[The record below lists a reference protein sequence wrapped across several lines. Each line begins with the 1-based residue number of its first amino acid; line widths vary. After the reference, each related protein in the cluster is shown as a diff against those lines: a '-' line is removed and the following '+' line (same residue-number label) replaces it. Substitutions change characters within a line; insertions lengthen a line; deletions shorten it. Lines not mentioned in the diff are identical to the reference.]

1 MKKLL
6 SLITALSL
14 LPALPAASAFAED
27 TTNAVTAESRVTD
40 GLAVYERELEHM
52 KSVRS
57 VSKAD
62 TINRWNAYIKEF
74 NDRYLKELDADKQL
88 KEYFIKRWKE
98 LSEKEKAEKA
108 AEAAANDPT
117 LTTTAQTTAPVATTT
132 VVSTEYDDYETR
144 DPDSISTEFVRQET
158 IDAILAVM
166 PPEKVDEMINNGFNL
181 YYINGSVI
189 VISDMPFQAGDL
201 DESAQFQIGLFYTDP
216 LKVDWDYDKI
226 DNFTVTGK
234 LQNVVLIEDE
244 RNRELAQIEYE
255 MTEMGY
261 WNVKE
266 EEAAIP
272 YDPKTGPTEIYKL
285 PPDPS
290 LEETKKWLDS
300 LPHLFY
306 DLTSGSDTYHVY
318 DVGDEPIYAIIS
330 ERGVGFSGEDDTLFL
345 DYDTAPDEL
354 EFIRMGKDLF
364 INDPEHEVYL
374 ICSKYFSEPSKRIE
388 HITFKDGTD
397 MSYAD
402 VCYITNAQVGTEK
415 DDTIT
420 GYPETNY
427 IWGLGGNDYICGNKT
442 DDYLFGGD
450 GDDTLTLPDDCFGL
464 LSHNSG
470 NNYAYGMDGNDTIR
484 LGCGND
490 FIWSGKGDDIIKSGS
505 GEDIIY
511 YELGDG
517 NDYIDDTTGK
527 GSYPSSGKDVIWLGE
542 GILPDQVQVSF
553 SDKYYEYNLHIMKTG
568 DTITIPGNMY
578 SGVTP
583 VFPIE
588 EIHFADGTTWGRLD
602 LLERTRYLYG
612 TDGDDTLTAVVD
624 VDAEFKKEYVPD
636 AILKGFGGN
645 DVLTGAKGNDKIYGG
660 KGDDVM
666 RGGNGDDTFY
676 YELGDGNDLIDMG
689 TGKSSRPQGGYNVVV
704 LGEGINPDEVTIERS
719 ADNYTFTLWF
729 DKTGESL
736 AMTGNVVS
744 GVSNLFPIK
753 EIQFA
758 DGTVWDHDYL
768 DSHYVTWIKG
778 TDGDDTI
785 NDTSSN
791 DTVFC
796 GKGNDYIRGREG
808 NDTYIYELG
817 DGCDTIID
825 ETLWGNGYNTLKFGK
840 GIIIDKIYTE
850 KSVYNKTKVDR
861 FYIGSKDSYVE
872 VTGIDE
878 VVFADGTTMTFAD
891 FLKAAKPAEE
901 LDKASEVKGDLN
913 TDGKVTAADISLMVK
928 LLSENAEKIYNEIAD
943 INEDGFV
950 NTADL
955 VLIKKMVID
964 AECTSENLKIL
975 SNFILGKTKNIND
988 MYFDLNNDGLVDIF
1002 DLIYMRKVIASKK

>member
-6 SLITALSL
+6 SLVTALSL

-166 PPEKVDEMINNGFNL
+166 PPEKVDEMINTGFNL

-189 VISDMPFQAGDL
+189 VISDMPFQAGNL
-201 DESAQFQIGLFYTDP
+201 DESAQFQIGLFYTEP

-272 YDPKTGPTEIYKL
+272 YDPKKGPTEIYKL

-306 DLTSGSDTYHVY
+306 DLTSVSDTYHVY

-345 DYDTAPDEL
+345 DYDTAPEDL

-402 VCYITNAQVGTEK
+402 VCNITNAQVGTEK

-420 GYPETNY
+420 GYPETNF
-427 IWGLGGNDYICGNKT
+427 IWGLAGNDTLYGNRSN
-442 DDYLFGGD
+442 DYLLGGD
-450 GDDTLTLPDDCFGL
+450 GDDTITLEKSCLGRLFSEAG
-464 LSHNSG
+464 S
-470 NNYAYGMDGNDTIR
+470 NYAYGMDGNDTII
-484 LGCGND
+484 LGEGDD
-490 FIWSGKGDDIIKSGS
+490 FIWGGKGDDTIKSGS
-505 GEDIIY
+505 GDDIIY

-517 NDYIDDTTGK
+517 NDYIDDTNGRY
-527 GSYPSSGKDVIWLGE
+527 SYPDGGYDVIWLGN
-542 GILPDQVQVSF
+542 GISPDDVMVYF
-553 SDKYYEYNLHIMKTG
+553 TDKGYEFNLKFTKTG
-568 DTITIPGNMY
+568 ETITMPGNTY
-578 SGVTP
+578 SGLSP

-588 EIHFADGTTWGRLD
+588 EIHFSDGTTWDRSD
-602 LLERTRYLYG
+602 LLEHTRYLYG
-612 TDGDDTLTAVVD
+612 TEGDDELTVITDGSAD
-624 VDAEFKKEYVPD
+624 YNKD
-636 AILKGFGGN
+636 AIVKGFGGN
-645 DVLTGAKGNDKIYGG
+645 DTISGADGNDKIYGG
-660 KGDDVM
+660 KGDDIM

-689 TGKSSRPQGGYNVVV
+689 NGKYSYPQGGHNVVV
-704 LGEGINPDEVTIERS
+704 LGKEILPDEVTIERS
-719 ADNYTFTLWF
+719 ADEYSYTLWF

-736 AMTGNVVS
+736 GMTGNVVS
-744 GVSNLFPIK
+744 GLSNLFPVK

-768 DSHYVTWIKG
+768 DSHFVTWIKG
-778 TDGDDTI
+778 TDGDDSLM
-785 NDTSSN
+785 DSTS
-791 DTVFC
+791 DDIVYC
-796 GKGNDYIRGREG
+796 GKGNDYIRGRG
-808 NDTYIYELG
+808 GDDLYIYELG

-825 ETLWGNGYNTLKFGK
+825 STVWGNGYNTLKFGE
-840 GIIIDKIYTE
+840 GIVMENIYTE
-850 KSVYNKTKVDR
+850 TSVYEGTKVDR
-861 FYIGSKDSYVE
+861 FYIGSKNSYVE
-872 VTGIDE
+872 VAGINE
-878 VVFADGTTMTFAD
+878 VVFSDGTTMTFAE

-943 INEDGFV
+943 INGDGFV

-964 AECTSENLKIL
+964 AECTPENLKIL
-975 SNFILGKTKNIND
+975 SSFILGKTKQIDD